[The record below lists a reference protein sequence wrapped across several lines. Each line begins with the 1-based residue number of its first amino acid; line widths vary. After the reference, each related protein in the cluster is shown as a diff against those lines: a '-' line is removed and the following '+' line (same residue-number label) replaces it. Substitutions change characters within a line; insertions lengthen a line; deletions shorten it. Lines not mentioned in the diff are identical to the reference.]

1 MIARLFFH
9 ALTLPKS
16 RKDPQI
22 SLGPVGA
29 TPDKYVD
36 PASTA
41 ACAKSFN
48 WRVDGAFATA
58 VILHVLWDT
67 FASIR
72 SATFVGSVSIEF
84 VSLLIALVSLTLLI
98 RRVREARRAAE
109 IVGDA
114 GGGVT

>member
-1 MIARLFFH
+1 
-9 ALTLPKS
+9 LTFPKS

-58 VILHVLWDT
+58 VILHVLWNT

-109 IVGDA
+109 MVGDA

>member
-1 MIARLFFH
+1 
-9 ALTLPKS
+9 
-16 RKDPQI
+16 
-22 SLGPVGA
+22 VGA

-48 WRVDGAFATA
+48 WRVEGAFATA

-72 SATFVGSVSIEF
+72 SATFVRSVSIEF
-84 VSLLIALVSLTLLI
+84 VSLLIAFVSLTLLI

>member
-1 MIARLFFH
+1 MTF
-9 ALTLPKS
+9 PKS

-58 VILHVLWDT
+58 VILHVLWNT